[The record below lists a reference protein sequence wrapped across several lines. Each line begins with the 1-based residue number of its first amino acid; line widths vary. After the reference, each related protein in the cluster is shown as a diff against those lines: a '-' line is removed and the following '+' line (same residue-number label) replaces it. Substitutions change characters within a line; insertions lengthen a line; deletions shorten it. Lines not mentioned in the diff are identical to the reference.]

1 MIDLKGKVAVVTG
14 GSRGIGSA
22 IALKLAAAGADIAI
36 NYSGSEDRA
45 RLLKEEIEKMGARA
59 IIGKADVSSTE
70 DVKAFFELVMN
81 EFGRIDVL
89 VNNAGITKD
98 ALIIKM
104 NEEDWDSVINVNLKG
119 VFNCTKAVTRQ
130 MMKQRCGKI
139 INISSIVGIAGNAG
153 QGNYCASK
161 AGVIGFTKAMA
172 RELASRNINVNAVAP
187 GFIATDMTDVL
198 KDDVK
203 ESMLK
208 SIPLGKFGEPDDVAN
223 LVLFLASDMS
233 NYITGQVMN
242 VDGGF
247 VM

>member
-1 MIDLKGKVAVVTG
+1 MIDIKGKVAVVTG

-22 IALKLAAAGADIAI
+22 VALKLAAAGADVAI

-59 IIGKADVSSTE
+59 IIGKADVSNPE

-104 NEEDWDSVINVNLKG
+104 SEEDWDSVINVNLKG

-139 INISSIVGIAGNAG
+139 INISSIVGISGNAG

-203 ESMLK
+203 ESMLR
-208 SIPLGKFGEPDDVAN
+208 SIPLGKFGEPEDVAN